1 MARLS
6 LFLRK
11 AVNASNPPTEARLL
25 QTLQELLKL
34 PALELRDALMAAAQ
48 RIAEA
53 LACDKVDAFLLDE
66 ATQTLEA
73 IGTSDTPMGQTQH
86 ALGLNLLPLANGG
99 RIVECFNTGKS
110 RIDGKVDE
118 DPEELRGIVEGLG
131 VRSTLAVAFDV
142 GGARRGVLSAVSAQ
156 RDFFQPSDLIFLEAV
171 ARWVG
176 IITDHAQRAEQ
187 ARRTE
192 AERARRA
199 GADEII
205 TVLAHDLRNHLHPLL
220 SRLQLL
226 RLNAAAGRAVEA
238 KELETAVRSVQR
250 LARLTTDLLDAKR
263 LDEGLFSL
271 NLVAVDLTHIA
282 KETAGGLATASVPV
296 QVEGADTL
304 VVIADADRVRQ
315 ALENLIANAVK
326 YSPPGSAVRV
336 AVTAEHDG
344 KAIAVLEV
352 SDQGPGIAPE
362 LLPRLFDRF
371 IAGPGSSGLGL
382 GLYLAHRIARVHGGN
397 LSVHSTPG
405 TGTRF
410 RLEFPLTVPDHSSVR
425 PPSGASHKRTA

>member
-1 MARLS
+1 
-6 LFLRK
+6 
-11 AVNASNPPTEARLL
+11 
-25 QTLQELLKL
+25 LLKL
-34 PALELRDALMAAAQ
+34 PALELGDALMAAAQ
-48 RIAEA
+48 RIVEA
-53 LACDKVDAFLLDE
+53 LACDKVDAFLIDDS
-66 ATQTLEA
+66 TQTLQA
-73 IGTSDTPMGQTQH
+73 IGTSQTPMGDAQH
-86 ALGLNLLPLANGG
+86 ALGLHLLPLANGG
-99 RIVECFNTGKS
+99 RMVEAFRTGQS
-110 RIDGKVDE
+110 RLDGKVDE
-118 DPEELRGIVEGLG
+118 DPEELRGIVDGLG
-131 VRSTLAVAFDV
+131 VRSSVAVAFDV

-156 RDFFQPSDLIFLEAV
+156 REFFQPADLMFLEAV

-176 IITDHAQRAEQ
+176 IITHHAERVEQ
-187 ARRTE
+187 ARRAE

-226 RLNAAAGRAVEA
+226 RLQAAAGRHVEA
-238 KELETAVRSVQR
+238 RELETAVRSVQR

-282 KETAGGLATASVPV
+282 KETAGGLATASVRIH
-296 QVEGADTL
+296 VEGADTL

-326 YSPPGSAVRV
+326 YSPAGGAVRV
-336 AVTAEHDG
+336 SVSAEHEAN
-344 KAIAVLEV
+344 AIAVLEV
-352 SDQGPGIAPE
+352 SDDGPGIAPE

-371 IAGPGSSGLGL
+371 TAGPGSTGLGL
-382 GLYLAHRIARVHGGN
+382 GLYLAHRIARVHGGD

-405 TGTRF
+405 VGTRF
-410 RLEFPLTVPDHSSVR
+410 RLEFPLTVPDLASLA
-425 PPSGASHKRTA
+425 PPPRETQKRI